1 VCLYNYYLMQVRTS
15 TTFPSLCSAE
25 VDTASSN
32 GDVVAKLR
40 CSATLSTVD
49 YHGNPRTSGG
59 DPVNAELRTGS
70 GQLLETNIEDLD
82 DGTYK
87 VWFRPPSAG
96 QYTLNLGVFQ
106 RQIKEK

>member
-1 VCLYNYYLMQVRTS
+1 MRTS
-15 TTFPSLCSAE
+15 TTFPSLCTAE
-25 VDTASSN
+25 VDTSESN

-40 CSATLSTVD
+40 CSAILSTVD

-59 DPVNAELRTGS
+59 DPVKAELRTSS
-70 GQLLETNIEDLD
+70 GQLLDTDIEDRD

-96 QYTLNLGVFQ
+96 KYTLNLGVFQ
-106 RQIKEK
+106 RLIKEK